1 MVAIC
6 NPLRGVSDANE
17 IIQKFLTQE
26 DTQKNLQQLTKENQ
40 ETIDRQVAENCYRA
54 KFVGSSLR

>member
-1 MVAIC
+1 M
-6 NPLRGVSDANE
+6 SDANE

-40 ETIDRQVAENCYRA
+40 ETIDRFMDLIDTCTTARFKYSL
-54 KFVGSSLR
+54 VGESCSI